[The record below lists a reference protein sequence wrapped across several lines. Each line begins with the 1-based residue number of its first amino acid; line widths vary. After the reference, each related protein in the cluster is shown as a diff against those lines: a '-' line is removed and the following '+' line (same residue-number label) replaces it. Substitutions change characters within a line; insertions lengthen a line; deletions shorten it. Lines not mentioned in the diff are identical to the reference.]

1 MITVYTSPGC
11 GYCHMLMQYLSG
23 RNIDFTE
30 RNIAEDKDALDWV
43 ANTVGQLATPV
54 TDIDGTIV
62 LGFDRERID
71 AALQAK
77 KLA

>member
-1 MITVYTSPGC
+1 
-11 GYCHMLMQYLSG
+11 MQYLKG
-23 RNIDFTE
+23 KDVAFTE
-30 RNIAEDKDALDWV
+30 RDVSTDRDALDWV

-71 AALQAK
+71 AALANHK
-77 KLA
+77 P

>member
-1 MITVYTSPGC
+1 
-11 GYCHMLMQYLSG
+11 MLMQYLSG

>member
-1 MITVYTSPGC
+1 MT
-11 GYCHMLMQYLSG
+11 MEYLNG
-23 RNIDFTE
+23 KNVEFTE
-30 RNIAEDKDALDWV
+30 RNIAEDKDALDFV

-71 AALQAK
+71 IALRDK
-77 KLA
+77 KLV